1 MQAHSIKGS
10 GGQMGGQGTKGG
22 AGTVRRARIQIL
34 SGVLSPPLS
43 VGYNSEGF
51 KLAARLWRAGIRE
64 EVAAPRRWKS
74 TGRNSG
80 FHHGL
85 FKLHADYITFHF
97 NDAELLWSVRARGGH
112 IGAFVTGATRSDFTH
127 GPVRGTGSTLAG
139 EHARSSRG

>member
-34 SGVLSPPLS
+34 SGVLSPHCQWGIIARGSNWPQGFGELA
-43 VGYNSEGF
+43 SE
-51 KLAARLWRAGIRE
+51 KKS
-64 EVAAPRRWKS
+64 RWKS

>member
-1 MQAHSIKGS
+1 
-10 GGQMGGQGTKGG
+10 MGGQGTDKKRGRDCEEG
-22 AGTVRRARIQIL
+22 QDSNSKWCV
-34 SGVLSPPLS
+34 VPPLS

-51 KLAARLWRAGIRE
+51 KLAAGLWRAGIRE
-64 EVAAPRRWKS
+64 EVAAPRRWNS

-85 FKLHADYITFHF
+85 FKLHADYIAFHF

-112 IGAFVTGATRSDFTH
+112 IGATRSDFTH
-127 GPVRGTGSTLAG
+127 GAVRGTGSALAG